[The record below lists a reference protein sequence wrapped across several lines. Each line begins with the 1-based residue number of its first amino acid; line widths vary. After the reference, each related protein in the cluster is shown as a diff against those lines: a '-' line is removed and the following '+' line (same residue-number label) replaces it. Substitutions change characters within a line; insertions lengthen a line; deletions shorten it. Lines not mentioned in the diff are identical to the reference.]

1 MRALVAVA
9 LAFVAGCSRAPVDPV
24 AALLAELEAA
34 AEARDAGRFADRLA
48 PTFHGARGLGR
59 TEALAELR
67 RYLAAYESV
76 AIDVY
81 GVEAERDGSAARV
94 RCVVELSGQARKAFG
109 LEGLLPPS
117 AVYRFDLDAGDR
129 EGPGASA
136 GRPGSRRGR
145 PERPRAEK
153 ECQSEAGRRPRC
165 VDYA

>member
-48 PTFHGARGLGR
+48 PAFHSARGLGR

-76 AIDVY
+76 AVDVY
-81 GVEAERDGSAARV
+81 GVETERDGSAARV
-94 RCVVELSGQARKAFG
+94 RCVVELSGRARQVFG

-117 AVYRFDLDAGDR
+117 GAYRFDLDVAD
-129 EGPGASA
+129 EGGTWRVRGATWEPA
-136 GRPGSRRGR
+136 ERRQ
-145 PERPRAEK
+145 EDARPRGTEQF
-153 ECQSEAGRRPRC
+153 E
-165 VDYA
+165 